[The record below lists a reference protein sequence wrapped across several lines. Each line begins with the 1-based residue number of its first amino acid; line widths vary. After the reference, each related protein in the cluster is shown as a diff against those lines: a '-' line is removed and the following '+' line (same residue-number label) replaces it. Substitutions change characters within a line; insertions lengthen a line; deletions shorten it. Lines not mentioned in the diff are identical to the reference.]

1 MCVSK
6 KICPVPFD
14 QQPLNEYF
22 SLRSS
27 WFFSWSTLTLNKYL
41 IKIFNIFILLFIAL
55 IPLVLSIVSS
65 KISLYKLFF
74 LNIFVITL
82 IFLLIFIRLYLGWSY
97 VAKRLVSATVF
108 YEESGWYDG
117 QLWVKSSEV
126 LIKDRLIV
134 FYKVIPFL
142 RRVKYSISMS
152 LILLLIEKLIYSL
165 IL

>member
-22 SLRSS
+22 SLRTS

-55 IPLVLSIVSS
+55 IPLVLSIISS
-65 KISLYKLFF
+65 KISLYKLLF

-97 VAKRLVSATVF
+97 VAKRLISATVF

-134 FYKVIPFL
+134 FYEVIPFL
-142 RRVKYSISMS
+142 RRVKYSIFIS